1 MRSDKEDTTW
11 LLCDY
16 EVHHPLEHGR
26 KTADR
31 QSDKSNKLTLTET
44 GTGDLEELVSHL
56 KPERASFAYAKVS
69 YNNDEHSIREKFIL
83 VIWIGQEVKVMRRA
97 KVCRCLDESNAVV

>member
-1 MRSDKEDTTW
+1 
-11 LLCDY
+11 
-16 EVHHPLEHGR
+16 
-26 KTADR
+26 
-31 QSDKSNKLTLTET
+31 LTET
-44 GTGDLEELVSHL
+44 GTGDLADLASHL

-97 KVCRCLDESNAVV
+97 KVDHLSSKRRLAETGQGGGLLRTRDAC